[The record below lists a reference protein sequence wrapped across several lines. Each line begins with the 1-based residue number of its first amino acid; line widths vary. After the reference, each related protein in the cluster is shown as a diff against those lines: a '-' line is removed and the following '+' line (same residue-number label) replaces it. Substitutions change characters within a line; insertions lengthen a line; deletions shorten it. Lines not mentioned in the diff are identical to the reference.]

1 MPKATTTAAAQKN
14 SQEETDR
21 RVGEIVKYLLEKKDR
36 DEMLRESFHDKTGL
50 NIELE
55 SIVSDLENANKR
67 LTALY
72 SHFQMGDLEPFAGII
87 KRVSASGEAA
97 MTAWVEARC
106 ALQILDIEHP
116 QRTRVLDLHRS
127 AVRLAVAYFD
137 HIGRGEARTR
147 AKEVMQK
154 AGLPE
159 PEESTLTKWIKE
171 FREDFKQH
179 E

>member
-1 MPKATTTAAAQKN
+1 MPKATTTAAAQKAK
-14 SQEETDR
+14 QEEAEKQ
-21 RVGEIVKYLLEKKDR
+21 VGGIVQYLLEKKDR
-36 DEMLRESFHDKTGL
+36 DEMLRESFHDKAGL

-55 SIVSDLENANKR
+55 SIVSDLEKSTKR
-67 LTALY
+67 LTALH
-72 SHFQMGDLEPFAGII
+72 SHFLIGDLDPFAGISE
-87 KRVSASGEAA
+87 RVSASREAS

-137 HIGRGEARTR
+137 HIGRGEARAR

-171 FREDFKQH
+171 FREDFKPH

>member
-1 MPKATTTAAAQKN
+1 MPKATTTAAAQKA
-14 SQEETDR
+14 SQEETER
-21 RVGEIVKYLLEKKDR
+21 RVGRIVHYLLEKKDR
-36 DEMLRESFHDKTGL
+36 DEMLRESFHDKAGL

-55 SIVSDLENANKR
+55 SIVSDLEKSTKR
-67 LTALY
+67 LTALH
-72 SHFQMGDLEPFAGII
+72 SHFLIGDLDPFAGISE
-87 KRVSASGEAA
+87 RVSASREAS

-137 HIGRGEARTR
+137 HIGRGEARAR

-171 FREDFKQH
+171 FREDFKPH